1 VSKSESAAARGQWS
15 TGLGFV
21 LAAAGSAI
29 GLGNLWKFPYITGRN
44 GGGAFI
50 LIYLGCVLLI
60 GVPIL
65 VAELLIGRKTQRN
78 PVGAFTLLRPG
89 TGWPAVGWLGVASG
103 FVILSYYGVVAGW
116 VLDYVVLSLG
126 DSFSGRSAEE
136 IHGLFSGLAGSV
148 PRQVFW
154 QALFMG
160 MTIAIVAAGV
170 HGGLERGN
178 EIMMP
183 LLALFLFALALFA
196 ATTEGAAAGYAFV
209 LRPRWDQV
217 SAQSFLDALGQA
229 FFSLSL
235 GMGAMM
241 TYGSYL
247 GRETN
252 LFRSAWWVALS
263 DTGIA
268 LLAGLMIFPLVFS
281 FPGLEPAAGPGL
293 LFRTLPVAFSRLPVA
308 WLLATLFFLL
318 LTFAALSSAI
328 SLLEVVVAYF
338 VDERGWS
345 RRVAAPALG
354 AVIFLAGIPSA
365 MGEEVLGFMDSAA
378 SNYMLPIGGLL
389 TAVFAGW
396 VLSGHERREE
406 LEHHALRLF
415 LFRGW
420 SFLLRY
426 VSPVA
431 VGLVFLQQTGVLGW
445 LAGGG

>member
-1 VSKSESAAARGQWS
+1 MSTSEPAAARGQWS

-103 FVILSYYGVVAGW
+103 FAILSYYGVVAGW
-116 VLDYVVLSLG
+116 VLDYVLLSLR
-126 DSFSGRSAEE
+126 DSFGGRSAEE
-136 IHGLFSGLAGSV
+136 IHGLFTGLAASV
-148 PRQVFW
+148 PRQLFW

-170 HGGLERGN
+170 HNGLERGN

-196 ATTEGAAAGYAFV
+196 ATTEGAAAGYAFL

-247 GRETN
+247 GRDTN
-252 LFRSAWWVALS
+252 LFRAAWWVALS

-268 LLAGLMIFPLVFS
+268 VLAGLMIFPLVFT
-281 FPGLEPAAGPGL
+281 FGLEPAAGPGL
-293 LFRTLPVAFSRLPVA
+293 LFRTLPVAFSRLPAA
-308 WLLATLFFLL
+308 WLLATVFFLL
-318 LTFAALSSAI
+318 VTFAALTSAI

-338 VDERGWS
+338 VDERGW
-345 RRVAAPALG
+345 RRRFAAPVLG
-354 AVIFLAGIPSA
+354 SLIFLAGIPSA
-365 MGEEVLGFMDSAA
+365 MGEEVLGFVDSAV

-389 TAVFAGW
+389 IAVFAGW
-396 VLSGHERREE
+396 VLTGRERRDE

-415 LFRGW
+415 FFRGW

-431 VGLVFLQQTGVLGW
+431 VALVFLQQVGLLGW
-445 LAGGG
+445 LTGGG